1 MLEQVRLRNFGVI
14 SEATLDLTPGLNV
27 LTGETGAGKTMVF
40 RGLGV
45 LFGGKADASI
55 ISTGCT
61 QAVVEADIVVPESV
75 AVELADSGAV
85 LEDGS
90 VAIVSRQINDTGRSR
105 SFIGGASVPTA
116 VVTELGTEL
125 VAVHGQSEQLRL
137 TKAMQQR
144 LILDRFSA
152 DGSVL
157 ARYQELWEK
166 RVQISR
172 RIDLLTT
179 DAAAREIELD
189 RITRILEQ
197 CDALNP
203 QPGEDRALDDEA
215 NKLTNVEVL
224 HSASSSALTAIA
236 GDDSGDAGAMSGIS
250 LARKALERERHH
262 DSQLAELADRVHEL
276 EVLASDV
283 ASDISHYVST
293 IDASPER
300 LAFVESRRSALRQLS
315 REFGDVD
322 ALLDWATS
330 ARIRQNEL
338 SGGDDVVAQ
347 LREELVSLTADLTSQ
362 GAKLTKLRTQ
372 AAESFASKVSK
383 ELDGLAMAGARVE
396 FVLESAELGPFGA
409 DTIQLGL
416 ISRPNAPWVPI
427 NKGAS
432 GGELSRIMLAVQV
445 VLAEADPIETFI
457 FDEVDAGV
465 GGAAAVEVG
474 RRLARL
480 ARTAQ
485 VVVVTHLPQVAAFA
499 DNHLVVS
506 RGDGES
512 VHNSSVHQVADS
524 DRVTELA
531 RMLAGL
537 ADSQAGAQLATEL
550 LEIAETERRHAE

>member
-45 LFGGKADASI
+45 LFGGKVDASI
-55 ISTGCT
+55 ISSGCS
-61 QAVVEADIVVPESV
+61 QAVIEADIVVPQTV
-75 AVELADSGAV
+75 ADNMSESGAV
-85 LEDGS
+85 LEDGN
-90 VAIVSRQINDTGRSR
+90 VAIVARQINDTGRSR

-116 VVTELGTEL
+116 VVTDLGTEL

-137 TKAMQQR
+137 TKATQQR
-144 LILDRFSA
+144 LILDRFSG
-152 DGSVL
+152 DHSVL
-157 ARYQELWEK
+157 ENYQELWDK
-166 RVQISR
+166 RNQVLR
-172 RIDLLTT
+172 RIDMLTT
-179 DAAAREIELD
+179 DATAREIELD

-197 CDALNP
+197 FDELKP
-203 QPGEDRALDDEA
+203 EPGEDRALDDEA

-224 HSASSSALTAIA
+224 YSASASALTAIA

-250 LARKALERERHH
+250 LARKSLERERHH

-283 ASDISHYVST
+283 AADISHYVSS

-300 LAFVESRRSALRQLS
+300 LSFVEARRSALRNLS

-322 ALLDWATS
+322 ALIEWVES
-330 ARIRQNEL
+330 ARVRQAEL

-347 LREELVSLTADLTSQ
+347 LRQELSDLTASLTAQ
-362 GAKLTKLRTQ
+362 GAKLTKLRTK
-372 AAESFASKVSK
+372 AAESFASKVSS
-383 ELDGLAMAGARVE
+383 ELEGLAMAGARVE
-396 FVLESAELGPFGA
+396 FALEPADLGPFGA
-409 DTIQLGL
+409 DAIQLGL
-416 ISRPNAPWVPI
+416 ISRPNSPWVSI

-480 ARTAQ
+480 ARTSQ

-506 RGDGES
+506 RGDEGS
-512 VHNSSVHQVADS
+512 IHHSSINQVADS

-537 ADSQAGAQLATEL
+537 ADSQAGAQLAAEL
-550 LEIAETERRHAE
+550 LEIAESERRHAE

>member
-45 LFGGKADASI
+45 LFGGKVDASI
-55 ISTGCT
+55 ISSGCS
-61 QAVVEADIVVPESV
+61 QAVIEADIVVPQTV
-75 AVELADSGAV
+75 ADNMSESGAV
-85 LEDGS
+85 LEDGN
-90 VAIVSRQINDTGRSR
+90 VAIVARQINDTGRSR

-116 VVTELGTEL
+116 VVTDLGTEL
-125 VAVHGQSEQLRL
+125 VAIHGQSEQLRL
-137 TKAMQQR
+137 TKATQQR
-144 LILDRFSA
+144 LILDRFSG
-152 DGSVL
+152 DHSVL
-157 ARYQELWEK
+157 ENYQELWDK
-166 RVQISR
+166 RNQVLR
-172 RIDLLTT
+172 RIDMLTT
-179 DAAAREIELD
+179 DATAREIELD

-197 CDALNP
+197 FDELKP
-203 QPGEDRALDDEA
+203 EPSEDRALDDEA

-224 HSASSSALTAIA
+224 YSASASALTAIA

-250 LARKALERERHH
+250 LARKSLERERHH

-283 ASDISHYVST
+283 AADISHYVSS

-300 LAFVESRRSALRQLS
+300 LSFVEARRSALRNLS

-322 ALLDWATS
+322 ALIEWVES
-330 ARIRQNEL
+330 ARVRQAEL

-347 LREELVSLTADLTSQ
+347 LRQELSDLTASLTAQ
-362 GAKLTKLRTQ
+362 GAKLTKLRTK
-372 AAESFASKVSK
+372 AAESFASKVSS
-383 ELDGLAMAGARVE
+383 ELEGLAMAGARVE
-396 FVLESAELGPFGA
+396 FALEPADLGPFGA
-409 DTIQLGL
+409 DAIQLGL
-416 ISRPNAPWVPI
+416 ISRPNSPWVPI

-480 ARTAQ
+480 ARTSQ

-506 RGDGES
+506 RGDEGS
-512 VHNSSVHQVADS
+512 IHHSSINQVADS

-537 ADSQAGAQLATEL
+537 ADSQAGAQLAAEL
-550 LEIAETERRHAE
+550 LEIAESERRHAE

>member
-45 LFGGKADASI
+45 LFGGKADASL
-55 ISTGCT
+55 ISSGCA
-61 QAVVEADIVVPESV
+61 QAAIEADIVVPR
-75 AVELADSGAV
+75 AIADALVESGAV
-85 LEDGS
+85 IDEGDI
-90 VAIVSRQINDTGRSR
+90 AIVSRQINDTGRSR
-105 SFIGGASVPTA
+105 SFIGGAAVPTA

-137 TKAMQQR
+137 TKATQQR
-144 LILDRFSA
+144 LILDRFGGDS
-152 DGSVL
+152 SVL
-157 ARYQELWEK
+157 NRYQELWEK
-166 RVQISR
+166 RVAVTR
-172 RIDLLTT
+172 RIELLTS
-179 DAAAREIELD
+179 DAQAREIELD

-197 CDALNP
+197 FDDLKP
-203 QPGEDRALDDEA
+203 EPGEDIALDDEA

-224 HSASSSALTAIA
+224 HSASAGALSALV
-236 GDDSGDAGAMSGIS
+236 GDDSGESGSLAGIS
-250 LARKALERERHH
+250 LARKLLERERQH

-276 EVLASDV
+276 EVLITDV
-283 ASDISHYVST
+283 ASDVSHYVSS

-300 LAFVESRRSALRQLS
+300 LAYVESRRAALRSLS

-322 ALLDWATS
+322 ALIAWSKS
-330 ARIRQNEL
+330 ARERMAEL
-338 SGGDDVVAQ
+338 DGGDEMVAQ
-347 LREELVSLTADLTSQ
+347 LRVELADLTAELTAQ
-362 GAKLTKLRTQ
+362 ATKLTKLRIK
-372 AAESFASKVSK
+372 AAASFAQKVSE
-383 ELDGLAMAGARVE
+383 ELEGLAMAGARVE
-396 FVLESAELGPFGA
+396 FVIDPADLGPFGA
-409 DTIQLGL
+409 DSIQLGL
-416 ISRPNAPWVPI
+416 ISRPNSPWVPI

-445 VLAEADPIETFI
+445 VLAQADPIGTFI

-512 VHNSSVHQVADS
+512 VLNSSVHQVADS

-550 LEIAETERRHAE
+550 LAIAADERRHAE

>member
-45 LFGGKADASI
+45 LFGGKADASL
-55 ISTGCT
+55 ISSGCT
-61 QAVVEADIVVPESV
+61 QATIEADIVVPPSV
-75 AVELADSGAV
+75 AHALVESGAV
-85 LEDGS
+85 IDDGD
-90 VAIVSRQINDTGRSR
+90 VAIVARQINDAGRSR
-105 SFIGGASVPTA
+105 SFIGGSAVPTA

-137 TKAMQQR
+137 TKAAQQR
-144 LILDRFSA
+144 LILDRFSG
-152 DGSVL
+152 DSSVL
-157 ARYQELWEK
+157 ARYQDLWEQ
-166 RVQISR
+166 RAALTR
-172 RIDLLTT
+172 RIELLTS
-179 DAAAREIELD
+179 DAAARDTELD

-197 CDALNP
+197 FDDLKP
-203 QPGEDRALDDEA
+203 EPGEDKALDDEA

-224 HSASSSALTAIA
+224 HTASAGALNALA
-236 GDDSGDAGAMSGIS
+236 GDDAGDIGSLAGIS
-250 LARKALERERHH
+250 LARKLLERERQH
-262 DSQLAELADRVHEL
+262 DPQLGVLADRVHEL
-276 EVLASDV
+276 EVLVSDV
-283 ASDISHYVST
+283 ASDVSHYVSS

-300 LAFVESRRSALRQLS
+300 LAYVESRRAALRSLS

-322 ALLDWATS
+322 ALIEWSES
-330 ARIRQNEL
+330 ARLRMLEL
-338 SGGDDVVAQ
+338 SGGEEMVAQ
-347 LREELVSLTADLTSQ
+347 LQQELTELTAELTAQ
-362 GAKLTKLRTQ
+362 AATLTALRTT
-372 AAESFASKVSK
+372 AAATFAQQVSN
-383 ELDGLAMAGARVE
+383 ELDGLAMAGARVD
-396 FVLESAELGPFGA
+396 FVIEPTELGPFGA
-409 DTIQLGL
+409 DSIQLGL

-445 VLAEADPIETFI
+445 VLAQADPIGTFI

-512 VHNSSVHQVADS
+512 VHNSSVNQVADT

-550 LEIAETERRHAE
+550 LAIADEERRHAE

>member
-45 LFGGKADASI
+45 LFGGKADASL
-55 ISTGCT
+55 ISSGCT
-61 QAVVEADIVVPESV
+61 QATIEADIVVPPSV
-75 AVELADSGAV
+75 AHALAESGAV
-85 LEDGS
+85 IDDGD
-90 VAIVSRQINDTGRSR
+90 VAIVARQINDAGRSR
-105 SFIGGASVPTA
+105 SFIGGSAVPTA

-137 TKAMQQR
+137 TKAAQQR
-144 LILDRFSA
+144 LILDRFSG
-152 DGSVL
+152 DSSVL
-157 ARYQELWEK
+157 ARYQDLWEQ
-166 RVQISR
+166 RAALTR
-172 RIDLLTT
+172 RIELLTS
-179 DAAAREIELD
+179 DAAARDTELD

-197 CDALNP
+197 FDDLKP
-203 QPGEDRALDDEA
+203 EPGEDKALDDEA

-224 HSASSSALTAIA
+224 HTASAGALNALA
-236 GDDSGDAGAMSGIS
+236 GDDAGDIGSLAGIS
-250 LARKALERERHH
+250 LARKLLERERQH
-262 DSQLAELADRVHEL
+262 DPQLGVLADRVHEL
-276 EVLASDV
+276 EVLVSDV
-283 ASDISHYVST
+283 ASDVSHYVSS

-300 LAFVESRRSALRQLS
+300 LAYVESRRAALRSLS

-322 ALLDWATS
+322 ALIEWSES
-330 ARIRQNEL
+330 ARLRMLEL
-338 SGGDDVVAQ
+338 SGGEEMVAQ
-347 LREELVSLTADLTSQ
+347 LQQELTELTAELTAQ
-362 GAKLTKLRTQ
+362 AATLTALRTT
-372 AAESFASKVSK
+372 AAATFAQQVSN
-383 ELDGLAMAGARVE
+383 ELDGLAMAGARVD
-396 FVLESAELGPFGA
+396 FVIEPTELGPFGA
-409 DTIQLGL
+409 DSIQLGL

-445 VLAEADPIETFI
+445 VLAQADPIGTFI

-512 VHNSSVHQVADS
+512 VHNSSVNQVADT
-524 DRVTELA
+524 DRVMELA

-550 LEIAETERRHAE
+550 LAIADEERRHAE

>member
-45 LFGGKADASI
+45 LFGGKVDASI
-55 ISTGCT
+55 ISSGCS
-61 QAVVEADIVVPESV
+61 QAVIEADIVVPQTV
-75 AVELADSGAV
+75 ADNMSESGAV
-85 LEDGS
+85 LEDGN
-90 VAIVSRQINDTGRSR
+90 VAIVARQINDTGRSR

-116 VVTELGTEL
+116 VVTDLGTEL

-137 TKAMQQR
+137 TKATQQR
-144 LILDRFSA
+144 LILDRFSG
-152 DGSVL
+152 DHSVL
-157 ARYQELWEK
+157 ENYQELWDK
-166 RVQISR
+166 RNQVLR
-172 RIDLLTT
+172 RIDMLTT
-179 DAAAREIELD
+179 DATAREIELD

-197 CDALNP
+197 FDELKP
-203 QPGEDRALDDEA
+203 EPGEDRALDDEA

-224 HSASSSALTAIA
+224 YSASASALTAIA

-250 LARKALERERHH
+250 LARKSLERERHH

-283 ASDISHYVST
+283 AADISHYVSS

-300 LAFVESRRSALRQLS
+300 LSFVEARRSALRNLS

-322 ALLDWATS
+322 ALIEWVES
-330 ARIRQNEL
+330 ARVRQAEL

-347 LREELVSLTADLTSQ
+347 LRQELSDLTASLTAQ
-362 GAKLTKLRTQ
+362 GAKLTKLRTK
-372 AAESFASKVSK
+372 AAESFASKVSS
-383 ELDGLAMAGARVE
+383 ELEGLAMAGARVE
-396 FVLESAELGPFGA
+396 FALEPADLGPFGA
-409 DTIQLGL
+409 DAIQLGL
-416 ISRPNAPWVPI
+416 ISRPNSPWVSI

-445 VLAEADPIETFI
+445 VLAEADPIETFF

-480 ARTAQ
+480 ARTSQ

-506 RGDGES
+506 RGDEGS
-512 VHNSSVHQVADS
+512 IHHSSINQVADS

-537 ADSQAGAQLATEL
+537 ADSQAGAQLAAEL
-550 LEIAETERRHAE
+550 LEIAESERRHAE

>member
-1 MLEQVRLRNFGVI
+1 
-14 SEATLDLTPGLNV
+14 
-27 LTGETGAGKTMVF
+27 MVF

-45 LFGGKADASI
+45 LFGGKVDASI
-55 ISTGCT
+55 ISTGCS
-61 QAVVEADIVVPESV
+61 QAVIEADIVVPQSV
-75 AVELADSGAV
+75 ADNISESGAV
-85 LEDGS
+85 LEDGN
-90 VAIVSRQINDTGRSR
+90 VAIVARQINDTGRSR

-116 VVTELGTEL
+116 VVTDLGTEL

-137 TKAMQQR
+137 TKAAQQR
-144 LILDRFSA
+144 LILDRFSG
-152 DGSVL
+152 DNSVL
-157 ARYQELWEK
+157 ENYQELWDK
-166 RVQISR
+166 RNQVLR
-172 RIDLLTT
+172 RIDMLTT
-179 DAAAREIELD
+179 DATAREIELD

-197 CDALNP
+197 FDELKP
-203 QPGEDRALDDEA
+203 EPGEDRALDDEA

-224 HSASSSALTAIA
+224 YSASASALTAIA

-250 LARKALERERHH
+250 LARKSLERERHH

-283 ASDISHYVST
+283 AADISHYVSSV
-293 IDASPER
+293 DASPER
-300 LAFVESRRSALRQLS
+300 LAFVEARRSALRNLS

-322 ALLDWATS
+322 ALIEWVES
-330 ARIRQNEL
+330 ARVRQAEL

-347 LREELVSLTADLTSQ
+347 LRQELSDLTASLTAQ
-362 GAKLTKLRTQ
+362 GEKLTKLRTK
-372 AAESFASKVSK
+372 AAESFASKVSS
-383 ELDGLAMAGARVE
+383 ELEGLAMAGARVE
-396 FVLESAELGPFGA
+396 FALEPADLGPFGA
-409 DTIQLGL
+409 DVIQLGL
-416 ISRPNAPWVPI
+416 ISRPNSPWVPI

-480 ARTAQ
+480 ARTSQ

-506 RGDGES
+506 RGDEGS
-512 VHNSSVHQVADS
+512 IHHSSINQVADS

-537 ADSQAGAQLATEL
+537 ADSQAGAQLAAEL
-550 LEIAETERRHAE
+550 LEIAESERRHAE